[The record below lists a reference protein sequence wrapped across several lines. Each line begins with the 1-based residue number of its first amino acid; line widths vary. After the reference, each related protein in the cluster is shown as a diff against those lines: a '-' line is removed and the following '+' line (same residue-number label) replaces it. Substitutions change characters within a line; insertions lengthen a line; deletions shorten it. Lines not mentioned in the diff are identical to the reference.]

1 MSSIIVKVTR
11 DQHRK
16 VKREAKDRELT
27 VSDYV
32 RERLDLQPSTIRGET
47 GERAGDEEW
56 ARECC
61 QHRQSQGAGRA
72 KQEDKHA
79 ARVR

>member
-47 GERAGDEEW
+47 RASVPGT
-56 ARECC
+56 R
-61 QHRQSQGAGRA
+61 RGA
-72 KQEDKHA
+72 
-79 ARVR
+79 